1 MITELIMTSSS
12 NLIMLHQSKS
22 EVRTKYMW
30 QKDTEMPI
38 NLFEIALLMILALM
52 PLPPPSSTAAST
64 AASGHQGFECLE
76 LKDLL

>member
-64 AASGHQGFECLE
+64 AASGHQDFECLE

>member
-1 MITELIMTSSS
+1 MTSSS

-52 PLPPPSSTAAST
+52 PLPPPAAST
-64 AASGHQGFECLE
+64 AASGHQDFECLE